1 MTQHS
6 APQKEWRKQRTSAE
20 LILPQKE
27 SKHTGSIK
35 IYNKTVRYKI
45 SSQEIFRLEEISYA
59 GMYVIVI
66 GWMDRKSS

>member
-27 SKHTGSIK
+27 SKHTDSIK
-35 IYNKTVRYKI
+35 YIIKQSVTGENTSRLSLTVPSKIRALDTAEKFYNHAR
-45 SSQEIFRLEEISYA
+45 
-59 GMYVIVI
+59 
-66 GWMDRKSS
+66 